1 MTAMKRLR
9 VHDNRDSVHGAL
21 QAVILI
27 FGGLQYLWGPRE
39 RKLPSSLPS

>member
-9 VHDNRDSVHGAL
+9 VRDTRDSIHGALAL

-39 RKLPSSLPS
+39 RKLP